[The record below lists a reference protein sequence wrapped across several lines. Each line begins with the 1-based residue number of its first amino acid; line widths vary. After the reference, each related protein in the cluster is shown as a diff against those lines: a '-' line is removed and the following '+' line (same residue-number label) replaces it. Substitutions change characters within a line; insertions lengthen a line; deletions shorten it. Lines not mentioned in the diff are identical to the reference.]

1 MTLCIHPRIPRPAAL
16 AVLLLAAACGAS
28 AQISLTT
35 IVEMAEKQST
45 SVRLAQSDLEKAAA
59 QSLQIRDA
67 FIPSASFGS
76 GLPAFR
82 EIGFTGSLPTIW
94 NANVQSLVFSM
105 QQIRYIQ
112 AARKGIAAAQHNVKD
127 AREQVALDTSL
138 AYIEL
143 DAVNNE
149 LSAARQQE
157 SYAQRLVEI
166 EQQRTD
172 AGVDPLSQLLQARL
186 IAAQLK
192 LSHIHL
198 ESRSESLAKQISTL
212 TGLPSAS
219 ILTDHASIPEIPA
232 ISGETAAL
240 STAAVD
246 AARAVAESK
255 QLIAKGDS
263 ERPWTP
269 QVAFGI
275 TYNRN
280 TTLLNS
286 VSQYFVGGKLPAN
299 NLSSGFS
306 ITVPLF
312 DAGLRDKARESAAD
326 ALRARIEADQAQR
339 QYDQQLSSL
348 NSNLRELDA
357 QAEIA
362 TLKRQIADDQLKT
375 VLAQLEVGNGAGV
388 GPGVPAQL
396 SPTAEQNAR
405 IDERQKYQD
414 AMEATLSLSRARLS
428 LVRALGHMQ
437 DWLDELHA
445 K

>member
-1 MTLCIHPRIPRPAAL
+1 MRLCTHPRFPRPAAI
-16 AVLLLAAACGAS
+16 AALLLSAACGAS
-28 AQISLTT
+28 AQVSLTT
-35 IVEMAEKQST
+35 IVSMAQKQST
-45 SVRLAQSDLEKAAA
+45 SVRLAESDLQKAAA
-59 QSLQIRDA
+59 QSLQSRDA
-67 FIPSASFGS
+67 FIPSATFGS

-94 NANVQSLVFSM
+94 DANVQSLVFSM

-112 AARKGIAAAQHNVKD
+112 AARKGVEAAQLNVKD
-127 AREQVALDTSL
+127 AREQVALDASL

-149 LSAARQQE
+149 LAAARQQE
-157 SYAQRLVEI
+157 TYAQRLVEI

-172 AGVDPLSQLLQARL
+172 AGVDPLSLLLQARL
-186 IAAQLK
+186 TAAQLK
-192 LSHIHL
+192 LSRIHL
-198 ESRSESLAKQISTL
+198 ESRADSLERQLSTL
-212 TGLPSAS
+212 TGLPPAS
-219 ILTDHASIPEIPA
+219 ILTDHASIPQIPA
-232 ISGETAAL
+232 VTGETAAP

-255 QLIAKGDS
+255 QLVAKGDG
-263 ERPWTP
+263 ERVWTP
-269 QVAFGI
+269 QIAFGI

-280 TTLLNS
+280 TTLLNKINDF
-286 VSQYFVGGKLPAN
+286 YRLPLPAN

-306 ITVPLF
+306 ISVPLF

-326 ALRARIEADQAQR
+326 ALRARIEADQAQH
-339 QYDQQLSSL
+339 QYDQQLAAL
-348 NSNLRELDA
+348 NANLRELDA
-357 QAEIA
+357 QDEIA

-375 VLAQLEVGNGAGV
+375 VLAQLEVGNGGGA
-388 GPGVPAQL
+388 GPGAPAQL
-396 SPTAEQNAR
+396 TPTAEQNAR

-414 AMEATLSLSRARLS
+414 ALEATLYLSRARLS